1 MISTLHVTNSPLHKL
16 CALATALVA
25 TAGVQPWGLA
35 RIERSRVTATGRGVH
50 AYVIDTGVRKTHHD
64 FGGRVDWIGD
74 FVGGSPKSGDA
85 DDCDPSPGHGTHVAD
100 ILAGQQFGVADGVRV
115 HALRILPCTGTTRT
129 EIDAAVR
136 AVDWITAHGQRPA
149 VVNISPA
156 RWETA
161 DRTLDLAIERSI
173 AAGFVYV
180 LSAGGVPDLS
190 RFTPQRVATA
200 ITVGSSTIEDNAL
213 QRDYGP
219 LLTLFAPGANIEAAG
234 RASDSAT
241 FSADGDSYAAP
252 YAAGVAALYLEGHP
266 RASADEV
273 KRALVDAA
281 VRDRV
286 HGIGAAPNRLLRA
299 IQ

>member
-1 MISTLHVTNSPLHKL
+1 M
-16 CALATALVA
+16 
-25 TAGVQPWGLA
+25 
-35 RIERSRVTATGRGVH
+35 H

-64 FGGRVDWIGD
+64 FGGRADWIGD
-74 FVGGSPKSGDA
+74 FVGGSPKSSDA

-100 ILAGQQFGVADGVRV
+100 LLAGQTYGVASGARV

-129 EIDAAVR
+129 DMDAAVR
-136 AVDWITAHGQRPA
+136 AVEWITANGHRPA

-161 DRTLDLAIERSI
+161 DRSLDVAIERSV

-190 RFTPQRVATA
+190 RFTPQRVAAA
-200 ITVGSSTIEDNAL
+200 ITVGSSTIDDNSL

-234 RASDSAT
+234 RTSDSAT

-252 YAAGVAALYLEGHP
+252 FAAGVTALYLEAHP
-266 RASADEV
+266 SASPAEV

-281 VRDRV
+281 VRGRLR
-286 HGIGAAPNRLLRA
+286 GIGDAPNLLLRA